1 MKLMR
6 HTLFCSLR
14 NKICSQYNWI
24 SIFYSPVAVY
34 GKHVDHEEVVCE
46 LGGICKR
53 YNCMVMEDYM
63 YVLWNESSAVWV
75 CIFCQ
80 YI

>member
-1 MKLMR
+1 MNLGAYVKGI
-6 HTLFCSLR
+6 TA
-14 NKICSQYNWI
+14 SQ
-24 SIFYSPVAVY
+24 
-34 GKHVDHEEVVCE
+34 
-46 LGGICKR
+46 
-53 YNCMVMEDYM
+53 VMEDYM